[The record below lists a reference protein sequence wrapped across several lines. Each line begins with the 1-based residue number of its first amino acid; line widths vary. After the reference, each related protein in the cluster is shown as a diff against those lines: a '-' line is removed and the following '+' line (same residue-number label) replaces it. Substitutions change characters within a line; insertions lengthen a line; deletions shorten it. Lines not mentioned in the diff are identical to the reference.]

1 MLFSG
6 EATVA
11 IVIPSDIVSNL
22 GKHEQQRRFQLMSLL
37 TEFSGTSAI
46 ETNEDALVRYGFRAT
61 GLPYWPVDGLPIVP
75 WLILG
80 ADTPTSDRK
89 DGDGLQSATIVEEQ
103 AESQSWLSDYLRTV
117 TSGGS
122 TSLMAS
128 SLFETASSPLANET
142 FSDSAIFFASPSG
155 YPDSAAAVAAWK
167 SPVPSAPPQS
177 VPIASTAN
185 KDGFVSSLPAITD
198 ADAIEEAIVSVYGC
212 VDDLLL
218 ENRVPECNAML
229 ARLVARN
236 THADI
241 LLAFLMSTATVP
253 RDQIPNRESLYNATR
268 QRFVDELG
276 DVETSEILDRL
287 R

>member
-229 ARLVARN
+229 ARLDARN